1 MIAHIDQW
9 GPFVEGLGQKQR
21 QDRLR
26 SLGYLV
32 RFNCGSREPELTQ
45 LLLVAETDATA
56 LEPAVAA
63 LNRLPLAPRRAILD
77 AYTRLSAAA

>member
-1 MIAHIDQW
+1 MIAYIDQW

-32 RFNCGSREPELTQ
+32 RFNCGSREPELLQ
-45 LLLVAETDATA
+45 LLTVAETDATA
-56 LEPAVAA
+56 LKPAVEA
-63 LNRLPLAPRRAILD
+63 LNRLPLATRKAILD
-77 AYTRLSAAA
+77 AYARLSEAA